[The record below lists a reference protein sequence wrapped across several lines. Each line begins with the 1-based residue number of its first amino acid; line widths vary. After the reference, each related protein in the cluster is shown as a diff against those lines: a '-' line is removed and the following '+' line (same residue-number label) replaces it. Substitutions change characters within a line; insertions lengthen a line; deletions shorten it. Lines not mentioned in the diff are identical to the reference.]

1 MSDSRYEP
9 LSKSAYRAWA
19 VVRALP
25 PIAWLALLWVAAYD
39 DKYRP
44 SQGVAIAT
52 FAALI
57 AYYIWLRIRRN
68 LRSSRV
74 AQRHAATAK
83 LLGAGDLESAA
94 KTIDETLD
102 DARATPPVHC
112 ILLVQ
117 RAQLFLRLGDAD
129 RSLSLLKAIVATH
142 WLDDARLAQGA
153 SSLASALAMTELAR
167 GDLGEAERWQK
178 EAHAK
183 IKEAERVQ
191 LLPLDTLVDA
201 RCGRYAEAIE
211 RIDEAL
217 AGAEET
223 LAPRAVDL
231 LKLLRAFAAEQ
242 LGKPAEATK
251 DLDADVDYLVKDWPE
266 LRAFVAKNAL
276 AAVT

>member
-1 MSDSRYEP
+1 MSDTRYEP
-9 LSKSAYRAWA
+9 LSKIAYRAWA
-19 VVRALP
+19 TLRALP
-25 PIAWLALLWVAAYD
+25 PIAWLGLLWAAAYD
-39 DKYRP
+39 ERYRP
-44 SQGVAIAT
+44 SQGIAIAT

-57 AYYIWLRIRRN
+57 AYYLWLRIRRN

-74 AQRHAATAK
+74 AQRHGATAK
-83 LLGAGDLESAA
+83 LLAAGDLESAA

-102 DARATPPVHC
+102 DARPTPPVHC

-129 RSLSLLKAIVATH
+129 RSLSLLKAVVDSR
-142 WLDDARLAQGA
+142 WLDHARLAQGA

-167 GDLGEAERWQK
+167 GDLDEAERWQK

-183 IKEAERVQ
+183 IKEAERIQ

-201 RCGRYAEAIE
+201 RRERYAETIE

-217 AGAEET
+217 SSAEET

-231 LKLLRAFAAEQ
+231 LKLLHAFAADK
-242 LGKPAEATK
+242 LGKPAEPTRE
-251 DLDADVDYLVKDWPE
+251 LDADVDYLVKDWPE
-266 LRAFVAKNAL
+266 LRAFVAKSGVAS
-276 AAVT
+276 A